1 MLLLT
6 GKYDYST
13 DDKGRLSI
21 PARHRE
27 QVERDGQPLLFY
39 VAPGRDGQ
47 LNVYAEREYHEMT
60 EELGAGTDE
69 IAREALRFVSANTD
83 TCPLDKQGRLV
94 VSQALREV
102 AGIKRDV
109 VVVGMRRR
117 IEIWDKERFAK
128 YQEER
133 GANIASAMK
142 AIKGRADL
150 M

>member
-6 GKYDYST
+6 GKYDYSM

-47 LNVYAEREYHEMT
+47 LNAYAEREYHEMT

-69 IAREALRFVSANTD
+69 ASREALRFVSANTD
-83 TCPLDKQGRLV
+83 TCPMDKQGRLV
-94 VSQALREV
+94 IGPALRDY

-109 VVVGMRRR
+109 VVLGMRRK
-117 IEIWDKERFAK
+117 IEIWDKQRFAK
-128 YQEER
+128 YEQER
-133 GANIASAMK
+133 GTNIASAMK
-142 AIKGRADL
+142 AMKGRADL